1 MRKMFTNKK
10 GQGLLEYALILAGV
24 ALICLVAITMVGHKT
39 NDLLAATATILPG
52 AHGEGNSSLFSGRLI
67 ETTGGGAASDTTLD
81 LAAITANKGTERLGN
96 RAGFSGDFDG
106 LISD

>member
-1 MRKMFTNKK
+1 MRKFFTNKK

-24 ALICLVAITMVGHKT
+24 SLICLVAITMVGHKT

-52 AHGEGNSSLFSGRLI
+52 AHEDGNSSLFSGRLI
-67 ETTGGGAASDTTLD
+67 ETTGGGVNDTTLD
-81 LAAITANKGTERLGN
+81 LTAISNNKGTARLGN
-96 RAGFSGDFDG
+96 RAGFSGTFDG